1 MFVVLTAVETL
12 YFIREKIMESVQ
24 IGKDRKLLRK
34 QLSQ

>member
-24 IGKDRKLLRK
+24 IGKDRKLLQK